1 MAREKIRIKLRGY
14 DYELVDSSVKKIVDS
29 ARDSRAK
36 ISGPIPLPTQRRVYA
51 VLRSPHVN
59 KKSMEHFE
67 RRIHTRL
74 LDIKEPTSETINALM
89 DIELPTGIDIE
100 IKL

>member
-1 MAREKIRIKLRGY
+1 MAREKIRIRLKSY
-14 DYELVDSSVKKIVDS
+14 DHELVDEAVGKLVKT
-29 ARDSRAK
+29 AEETRAK
-36 ISGPIPLPTQRRVYA
+36 VSGPIPLPTKKKTYT

-67 RRIHTRL
+67 RRIHKRL

-89 DIELPTGIDIE
+89 EVELPTGIDIE

>member
-14 DYELVDSSVKKIVDS
+14 DHELVESSIRRIVE
-29 ARDSRAK
+29 AATETRAK
-36 ISGPIPLPTQRRVYA
+36 ISGPIPLPTQRRVYT
-51 VLRSPHVN
+51 VLRSPHID
-59 KKSMEHFE
+59 KRSMEHFE

-74 LDIKEPTSETINALM
+74 LDIKEPTSETINSLM

>member
-67 RRIHTRL
+67 RRIHSRL

>member
-14 DYELVDSSVKKIVDS
+14 DHELVDSSIRKIVES
-29 ARDSRAK
+29 AKETRAK
-36 ISGPIPLPTQRRVYA
+36 ISGPIPLPTQRRIYT
-51 VLRSPHVN
+51 VLRSPHID
-59 KKSMEHFE
+59 KRSMEHFE

-74 LDIKEPTSETINALM
+74 LDIKEPTSETINAWM

>member
-14 DYELVDSSVKKIVDS
+14 DHELVDSSIKKIVES
-29 ARDSRAK
+29 AKQTRAK
-36 ISGPIPLPTQRRVYA
+36 IAGPVPLPTKRRIYT

-89 DIELPTGIDIE
+89 YIELPTGIDIE

>member
-14 DYELVDSSVKKIVDS
+14 DHELVDSSIRKIVDS
-29 ARDSRAK
+29 AKQTRAK
-36 ISGPIPLPTQRRVYA
+36 IAGPVPLPTKRRIYT

-67 RRIHTRL
+67 RTIHTRL

>member
-14 DYELVDSSVKKIVDS
+14 DHELVDSSVRKIVQ
-29 ARDSRAK
+29 AAQESRAK
-36 ISGPIPLPTQRRVYA
+36 IVGPIPLPTRKRIYT

-59 KKSMEHFE
+59 KKSMEQFE

-89 DIELPTGIDIE
+89 DIALPTGIDIE

>member
-14 DYELVDSSVKKIVDS
+14 DHELVDSSIRKIVDS
-29 ARDSRAK
+29 ATQTRAK
-36 ISGPIPLPTQRRVYA
+36 TSGPVPLPTKRRVYT

-67 RRIHTRL
+67 RSIHTRL

>member
-29 ARDSRAK
+29 ARESRAK

>member
-1 MAREKIRIKLRGY
+1 MAREKIRIRLKGY
-14 DYELVDSSVKKIVDS
+14 DHELVDEAMRRIVKTALDT
-29 ARDSRAK
+29 RAK
-36 ISGPIPLPTQRRVYA
+36 ISGPIPLPTEVRRYT
-51 VLRSPHVN
+51 VLRSPFIF

-67 RRIHTRL
+67 RRVHKRL

-100 IKL
+100 VKL

>member
-14 DYELVDSSVKKIVDS
+14 DFELVDSSVKKIVDS
-29 ARDSRAK
+29 AKDSRAK

-67 RRIHTRL
+67 RRIHSRL